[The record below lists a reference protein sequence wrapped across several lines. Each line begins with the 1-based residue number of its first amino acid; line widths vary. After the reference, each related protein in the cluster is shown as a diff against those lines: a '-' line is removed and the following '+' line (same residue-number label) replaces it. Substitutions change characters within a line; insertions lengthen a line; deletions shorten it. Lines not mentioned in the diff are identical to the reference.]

1 MSSATDFWIL
11 GEPETRDAQRRR
23 AKWVQES
30 LKYESIRCLVNPE
43 HRRAGARISPLSV
56 VLPNI
61 EPHDFVWTPFECL
74 IQESVLRFLQEAKLT
89 GFEAVQAETRFRNSL
104 KPTPRFMELVV
115 KGSAGL
121 VSSESG
127 YRLLGICP
135 GCEIIDNASKI
146 TNPSKM
152 VDRSKWDGSDF
163 FQVRPAEGLTFV
175 TPHVVQVLN
184 EAKFTGW
191 KAYSPSEL
199 QDDLDTMIFVSSRGR
214 SHMN

>member
-1 MSSATDFWIL
+1 M
-11 GEPETRDAQRRR
+11 
-23 AKWVQES
+23 
-30 LKYESIRCLVNPE
+30 
-43 HRRAGARISPLSV
+43 
-56 VLPNI
+56 
-61 EPHDFVWTPFECL
+61 
-74 IQESVLRFLQEAKLT
+74 T
-89 GFEAVQAETRFRNSL
+89 GFEAIQAETRFRNSL
-104 KPTPRFMELVV
+104 KPTPRFWELVV

-135 GCEIIDNASKI
+135 GCEITDNASKI

-184 EAKFTGW
+184 EAKFRGW

-199 QDDLDTMIFVSSRGR
+199 RDDLDTMIFVSSRGR